1 MPPESDAIPDEV
13 RRKLA
18 QAASV
23 AKAVD
28 DAITKAEPTIFD
40 LQVAADPIGRVV
52 ISGVVPTMEAA
63 IRAGKTALKVEG
75 VKQLLNSLTV
85 LEQGPGR

>member
-1 MPPESDAIPDEV
+1 MPPESDAIPDEL

-18 QAASV
+18 QAGMV

-28 DAITKAEPTIFD
+28 DAIMKVEPTIFD
-40 LQVAADPIGRVV
+40 LQVA
-52 ISGVVPTMEAA
+52 
-63 IRAGKTALKVEG
+63 VEG

-85 LEQGPGR
+85 LEQGSGR